1 MRTASPFLARRAAN
15 DSAASCAH
23 HERGAPRAT
32 RGPVHSRCTHYPQ
45 VAAAP
50 DEVHGL
56 LGQRAV
62 ATAELPLGSASVSAR
77 GEASAAFGPQGEGAI
92 EGSYKEYQ
100 VPWASTHDTFV
111 HSRFACDAP

>member
-1 MRTASPFLARRAAN
+1 MRAN
-15 DSAASCAH
+15 PS
-23 HERGAPRAT
+23 G
-32 RGPVHSRCTHYPQ
+32 RCVPTPQ

-92 EGSYKEYQ
+92 EGSYLDYRR
-100 VPWASTHDTFV
+100 ASLDAHETI
-111 HSRFACDAP
+111 SPYNRFASCGVAGYVEGASSLSS

>member
-1 MRTASPFLARRAAN
+1 MRAN
-15 DSAASCAH
+15 PS
-23 HERGAPRAT
+23 G
-32 RGPVHSRCTHYPQ
+32 RCVPTPQ

-56 LGQRAV
+56 LGQRAVATV

-92 EGSYKEYQ
+92 EGSYLDYRR
-100 VPWASTHDTFV
+100 ASLDAHETI
-111 HSRFACDAP
+111 SPYNRFASCGLAGYVEGASSLSS